1 MIIIATFGSGQVNAG
16 TYVEISCNSYQEAS
30 EYMEVTYNG
39 KFCGVY
45 HKDDWDKW
53 IEEAK
58 SRGIRVEKKL
68 CSVNLS

>member
-1 MIIIATFGSGQVNAG
+1 MIIVATFGSGQENAG

-30 EYMEVTYNG
+30 EYMENAYNG
-39 KFCGVY
+39 KFCGLY

-53 IEEAK
+53 TKEDK
-58 SRGIRVEKKL
+58 SRGLRVEKKL